1 MRAILSL
8 LLPTQNL
15 ANREETIYV
24 LSVAKRIGREVMRF
38 VLLSTSYGRGF
49 RTRGSSFLVT
59 DVAHSDGSAHLF
71 Q

>member
-24 LSVAKRIGREVMRF
+24 LRYEAHRSRHNALRK
-38 VLLSTSYGRGF
+38 LSTSYNIVFPEADRV
-49 RTRGSSFLVT
+49 RDLRASR
-59 DVAHSDGSAHLF
+59 AAPYAAC
-71 Q
+71 

>member
-24 LSVAKRIGREVMRF
+24 LSAAKRICREVMRF
-38 VLLSTSYGRGF
+38 AALSTSYPLIGP
-49 RTRGSSFLVT
+49 
-59 DVAHSDGSAHLF
+59 
-71 Q
+71 

>member
-24 LSVAKRIGREVMRF
+24 LRYEAHHSAIDALRK
-38 VLLSTSYGRGF
+38 LSTSYEDAEIPWGRYV
-49 RTRGSSFLVT
+49 RIS
-59 DVAHSDGSAHLF
+59 
-71 Q
+71 